1 MSDSIEATLD
11 EAAASVSGDDSST
24 AGSVSA
30 AAEDAESATPASKSR
45 FDRRLVDGPILHAVW
60 IIAWPTLLQN
70 LIAGLQ
76 GLVDHIMVGHY
87 VGFTGNAA
95 IGVSWQIFIVV
106 IVFIASVFSGMGV
119 LVARFAGADRPDKV
133 ARVVFQVFGLTIL
146 LGLAVF
152 APIGLFA
159 APALLD
165 FVNAEPAVQTEALPY
180 LRIMFVG
187 SFVSMIFFMLS
198 GALRAAGDAKTPL
211 RMGIV
216 LTVLNISLNVVLI
229 SGLGPIPALG
239 TRGAALGTVLANA
252 LVAVYSAW
260 CLFTGRWIIDLR
272 PVVTWKPDWEV
283 IRKVFSFGLP
293 TGFQGMAMNLGGVIL
308 MRYVGSLEHSAEAQA
323 AYAVGYTQLF
333 SFASWTAMAM
343 MSSASTIVGQS
354 LGAGKSDRAVVA
366 PWAATRV
373 GFLVAVPLSLAFL
386 LVPEVLL
393 GFFGMEDPLVLD
405 LGRQLLG
412 FLALSALFLTTALS
426 YTGALQGTGDTRSPM
441 YISIISQLILPIAL
455 CAAFDAFGGLQ
466 PIEIWFAIVL
476 GHFLRALLS
485 ILRFKQGKWTSIRV
499 DLGEA
504 GAG

>member
-1 MSDSIEATLD
+1 MSDTLEATLD
-11 EAAASVSGDDSST
+11 DAAQPAVEAK
-24 AGSVSA
+24 
-30 AAEDAESATPASKSR
+30 PAKQSR
-45 FDRRLVDGPILHAVW
+45 FDRRLVDGPILQAVW

-76 GLVDHIMVGHY
+76 GLVDHVMVGHY

-146 LGLAVF
+146 LGLTVF

-165 FVNAEPAVQTEALPY
+165 FVNAEATVQAEALPY

-187 SFVSMIFFMLS
+187 SFVTMLFFMLS

-211 RMGIV
+211 RMGLA
-216 LTVLNISLNVVLI
+216 LTVMNISFNVVLI
-229 SGLGPIPALG
+229 AGLGPIPAFG
-239 TRGAALGTVLANA
+239 TKGAAIGTILANA
-252 LVAVYSAW
+252 LVASYAAW
-260 CLFTGRWIIDLR
+260 RLFTGGWIIDLR
-272 PVVTWKPDWEV
+272 PVMTWKPDLDV

-333 SFASWTAMAM
+333 SFASWTAMSM

-354 LGAGKSDRAVVA
+354 LGAEKSERALVT

-373 GFLVAVPLSLAFL
+373 GLCVALPLSLAFL
-386 LVPEVLL
+386 LVPDLLL
-393 GFFGMEDPLVLD
+393 GAFGMEDAQVLS
-405 LGRQLLG
+405 LGGQLLG

-441 YISIISQLILPIAL
+441 YISIVSQLILPIAL

-466 PIEIWFAIVL
+466 AIEIWFAIVL
-476 GHFLRALLS
+476 GHFFRALLS
-485 ILRFKQGKWTSIRV
+485 ILRFQQGKWRSIRV
-499 DLGEA
+499 DLGDS
-504 GAG
+504 